1 MIGDWIIV
9 GCILVCVF
17 IFFKKAK
24 EGEQERGDDSFL
36 TISERTANQL
46 KKSDN
51 CRDIQIPEEKLKLSI
66 DEIVARSDRGVS
78 ALANKLE
85 LHGYQE
91 AKFHKECRDGN
102 FSTLLYLALRDEQE
116 RYTEIDVMRKF
127 IEAANEQA
135 MTSERLLIDSGLT
148 RTRKDWEDQGRE
160 IYFQIVLILCAF
172 RTSSSQSFANALSFH
187 LRKSIFHRFWED
199 AEELFQDERFSD

>member
-1 MIGDWIIV
+1 MVGGWIIV

-17 IFFKKAK
+17 IFFQKAK
-24 EGEQERGDDSFL
+24 EDEQKGDDDSFL

-46 KKSDN
+46 KKSEN
-51 CRDIQIPEEKLKLSI
+51 CSDIQIPEEKLKLSI
-66 DEIVARSDRGVS
+66 DEIVARADRGVL
-78 ALANKLE
+78 ALANNLE

-91 AKFHKECRDGN
+91 AKYHKECRGWD
-102 FSTLLYLALRDEQE
+102 FSTVLYLALRDEQE
-116 RYTEIDVMRKF
+116 RYTEIDVIKKF

-160 IYFQIVLILCAF
+160 IYFQIALIQCAF
-172 RTSSSQSFANALSFH
+172 RTSSSSSFANALSFH
-187 LRKSIFHRFWED
+187 LRKQIFHRFWEEGED
-199 AEELFQDERFSD
+199 RYL

>member
-24 EGEQERGDDSFL
+24 EGERERGDDSFL

-46 KKSDN
+46 KKSEN

-116 RYTEIDVMRKF
+116 RYTEIDVMKKF

>member
-1 MIGDWIIV
+1 MVGDWIIA

-24 EGEQERGDDSFL
+24 EGEQKGIDDSFL
-36 TISERTANQL
+36 TISERTADQL
-46 KKSDN
+46 KRPENWSDV
-51 CRDIQIPEEKLKLSI
+51 QVPEETLKLSI
-66 DEIVARSDRGVS
+66 DEIIARADRGIS

-91 AKFHKECRDGN
+91 AKFHKECRSGN
-102 FSTLLYLALRDEQE
+102 FCTVLYLALRDEQE
-116 RYTEIDVMRKF
+116 RYTEIDVMKKF

-160 IYFQIVLILCAF
+160 IYFQIALILCAF
-172 RTSSSQSFANALSFH
+172 RTSSSQSFANTLSFH

-199 AEELFQDERFSD
+199 GEELFQYERYSD